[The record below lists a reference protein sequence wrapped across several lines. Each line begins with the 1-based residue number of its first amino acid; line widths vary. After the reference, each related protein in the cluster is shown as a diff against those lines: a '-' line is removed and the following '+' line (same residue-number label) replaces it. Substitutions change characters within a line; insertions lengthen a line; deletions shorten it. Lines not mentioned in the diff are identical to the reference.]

1 MVKHE
6 LTYEESIERLLKIG
20 KERGSI
26 TYTEISQYLPEDIVE
41 PIDIEGLYTL
51 FDSYGIK
58 VVEDGEEEEEKYNTK
73 LLDEGEVIS
82 DPIKL
87 YLKDMG
93 HLQLLT
99 KEEEVLYASQMERG
113 RDIMMKALIRMPYIV
128 NKIVDFGEDFKTGR
142 KSLRELIS
150 LHDEDKSIRDKVFIE
165 RIETIKSI
173 KIKVEEAEIK
183 GKSKARIAKLLLE
196 LLKAIGE
203 VGLHKSITKDLKRE
217 MEEKENEWD
226 KHIEESDT
234 REIKRIEEEIGIEH
248 SVFKKLM
255 ERLRYGSRIYEAARK
270 VLIESNLRLVVSIA
284 KRYTNRGLPF
294 MDLIQE
300 GNIGLM
306 KAVEKFEYRKG
317 YKFSTYATWWIRQ
330 AITRAIADQ
339 ARTIRIPVHMVE
351 TINRLSKVTR
361 ELFQELGRDP
371 TCEEIGERMELSVEK
386 VRKIM
391 RIAQE
396 PVSLETPIG
405 DEEDTQLRDF
415 IMDRESPSPPDTVMF
430 STLKD
435 QLNKILDTLTP
446 RESIILK
453 LRFGLQDGNEHT
465 LEEVG
470 QFYNVTRERIRQIE
484 AKALRKL
491 RSPSRA
497 KKLKAILKG
506 YKI

>member
-1 MVKHE
+1 MARRKRE
-6 LTYEESIERLLKIG
+6 NLEEFEKLIEMGRERGTLTYDQINE
-20 KERGSI
+20 
-26 TYTEISQYLPEDIVE
+26 YLPDEAPDPEDIE
-41 PIDIEGLYTL
+41 SLYTL

-58 VVEDGEEEEEKYNTK
+58 IVDREGEEEKYDTS
-73 LLDEGEVIS
+73 LEDEGEVIT

-87 YLKDMG
+87 YLKNMG
-93 HLQLLT
+93 NLGLLT
-99 KEEEVLYASQMERG
+99 KEEEVLYAKRMERG
-113 RDIMMKALIRMPYIV
+113 RDIMLKALIRIPYIV
-128 NKIVDFGEDFKTGR
+128 NKIIGFGEDFEQGR

-150 LHDEDKSIRDKVFIE
+150 LHDEDKEIRDKLFLE
-165 RIETIKSI
+165 RIRRIKRL
-173 KIKVEEAEIK
+173 KDRVDEAVKK
-183 GKSKARIAKLLLE
+183 GKSKREVAKLLLE
-196 LLKAIGE
+196 MLQAIRE
-203 VGLHKSITKDLKRE
+203 VGLHKSTIRNFKRE
-217 MEEKENEWD
+217 MEEKEKEWD
-226 KHIEESDT
+226 RYIQEGNEEQARKMEEKIGLPYERFKELMD
-234 REIKRIEEEIGIEH
+234 RI
-248 SVFKKLM
+248 
-255 ERLRYGSRIYEAARK
+255 RYGSEIYEAARK

-284 KRYTNRGLPF
+284 KKYTNRGLPF

-306 KAVEKFEYRKG
+306 KAVEKFEYKKG

-351 TINRLSKVTR
+351 TINRLSRVSR
-361 ELFQELGRDP
+361 ELFQELGREP
-371 TCEEIGERMELSVEK
+371 TCEELAERMKMPVEK

-396 PVSLETPIG
+396 PISLETPIG

-415 IMDRESPSPPDTVMF
+415 IMDREAPSPSDTVMH
-430 STLKD
+430 SALKE
-435 QLNKILDTLTP
+435 QLKKVLETLTP
-446 RESIILK
+446 REALVLK
-453 LRFGLQDGNEHT
+453 LRFGLEDGNEHT

-470 QFYNVTRERIRQIE
+470 QIFNVTRERIRQIE

-506 YKI
+506 YKL

>member
-1 MVKHE
+1 MAKRRQTYGEDIEKLIE
-6 LTYEESIERLLKIG
+6 LG
-20 KERGSI
+20 KEKGSI
-26 TYTEISQYLPEDIVE
+26 TYDELNEYLPEDMVQPE
-41 PIDIEGLYTL
+41 DIEGLYTL

-58 VVEDGEEEEEKYNTK
+58 VVDGEEEEEKYDTS
-73 LLDEGEVIS
+73 LSEETEVIS

-93 HLQLLT
+93 HLKLLT
-99 KEEEVLYASQMERG
+99 KEEEVLYASRMERG
-113 RDIMMKALIRMPYIV
+113 RDIMLKALIRIPYII
-128 NKIVDFGEDFKTGR
+128 NKIIQYGEDFKSGE

-150 LHDEDKSIRDKVFIE
+150 LHEEEKEIRDKLFIE
-165 RIETIKSI
+165 RIE
-173 KIKVEEAEIK
+173 KIQRDRNKILEAIEK
-183 GKSKARIAKLLLE
+183 KKSKKYIANLM
-196 LLKAIGE
+196 LKMLQDIRE
-203 VGLHKSITKDLKRE
+203 VGFHKRIVKEFKKE
-217 MEEKENEWD
+217 MEAKEREWD
-226 KHIEESDT
+226 KYIKEGDEEASKKM
-234 REIKRIEEEIGIEH
+234 EQEIGLNYER
-248 SVFKKLM
+248 FKQLM
-255 ERLRYGSRIYEAARK
+255 NRIRYGSRIYEAARK

-284 KRYTNRGLPF
+284 KKYTNRGLPF

-306 KAVEKFEYRKG
+306 KAVEKFEYKKG

-351 TINRLSKVTR
+351 TINRLSKISR
-361 ELFQELGRDP
+361 ELFQELGREP
-371 TCEEIGERMELSVEK
+371 TCEELAEKMKMPVEK

-396 PVSLETPIG
+396 PISLETPIG
-405 DEEDTQLRDF
+405 DEEDTQLSDF

-430 STLKD
+430 STLKE
-435 QLNKILDTLTP
+435 QLKQVLDTLTP
-446 RESIILK
+446 REALVLK
-453 LRFGLQDGNEHT
+453 LRFGLEDGNEHT

-470 QFYNVTRERIRQIE
+470 QIFNVTRERIRQIE

>member
-1 MVKHE
+1 MAKRRQTMGE
-6 LTYEESIERLLKIG
+6 DIEKLIEMGKEKGTITYEELNE
-20 KERGSI
+20 
-26 TYTEISQYLPEDIVE
+26 YLPDDMVDPEDIE
-41 PIDIEGLYTL
+41 SLYTL

-58 VVEDGEEEEEKYNTK
+58 VVDKNGVEEKYDTS
-73 LLDEGEVIS
+73 LSDEGEVIS

-93 HLQLLT
+93 QLKLLS
-99 KEEEVLYASQMERG
+99 KEEEVLYASRMERG
-113 RDIMMKALIRMPYIV
+113 RDIMLKALIRMPYII
-128 NKIVDFGEDFKTGR
+128 NKIISFGEEFKSGK

-150 LHDEDKSIRDKVFIE
+150 LHDEDKEIRDKLFIE
-165 RIETIKSI
+165 RIE
-173 KIKVEEAEIK
+173 KIQRLKEKIQEAVK
-183 GKSKARIAKLLLE
+183 KKKSKKEIARLLLE
-196 LLKAIGE
+196 MLGAIRE
-203 VGLHKSITKDLKRE
+203 VGLHKSIVKEFKKE
-217 MEEKENEWD
+217 MEAKEQEWENYL
-226 KHIEESDT
+226 KKGMEEGV
-234 REIKRIEEEIGIEH
+234 KLMEEEIGLSYER
-248 SVFKKLM
+248 FKELM
-255 ERLRYGSRIYEAARK
+255 KRLRYGNKIYEAARK

-284 KRYTNRGLPF
+284 KKYTNRGLPF

-306 KAVEKFEYRKG
+306 KAVEKFEYKKG

-351 TINRLSKVTR
+351 TINRLSKISR
-361 ELFQELGRDP
+361 ELFQELGREP
-371 TCEEIGERMELSVEK
+371 TCEEIADRMKLPVEK

-396 PVSLETPIG
+396 PISLETPIG
-405 DEEDTQLRDF
+405 DEEDTQLSDF
-415 IMDRESPSPPDTVMF
+415 IMDRESPSPPDTVML
-430 STLKD
+430 STLKE
-435 QLNKILDTLTP
+435 QLKKVLETLTP
-446 RESIILK
+446 REALVLK
-453 LRFGLQDGNEHT
+453 LRFGLEDGNEHT

-470 QFYNVTRERIRQIE
+470 QIFNVTRERIRQIE